1 MKDTSFTF
9 SLDKI
14 TPSEAQKEKM
24 LREILDQ
31 NSQEKHRTR
40 RMTFAAVT
48 AVIVLCVAVLPP
60 LTHSN
65 IFMQSGDTGSES
77 NASVSE
83 TQGVNTTLGNTT
95 GNLANGGLAAE
106 DSSYIYYVNYFDGG
120 SIWRAEKDGTKAMK
134 LNSDASSYLNVKNGY
149 IYYINNSNNSPSIYC
164 VKTDG
169 TENWEIYDGIASG
182 PGPIE
187 SLILSDDALYFLSS
201 GMIFKCESQ
210 FSADSYVIAN
220 PIEIK
225 VKGSVHQFT
234 LGSDGRIYYSLIEGD
249 KEIYYALNTVTNT
262 AEKLCE
268 GLKTESGVNQ
278 NGKFLYFSSAEH
290 QLEAYYIGNNNQNY
304 NHNNKLVDNSPVC
317 INAFPF
323 VKQMVFYSTK
333 NELRLFQQ
341 NNQGS
346 TDIALATRR
355 AYNINVAG
363 NYVFFTNVDKTA
375 TFRVKM
381 DGTGKLEKP
390 GAPISSEIASNYV
403 TMKDKTY
410 RIAVKQTETQTP
422 PTPEDK
428 NFSIYESHYYGNF
441 DLICYD
447 TDGNQTDRIALNPLF
462 GNKKMGFST
471 NFSLIV
477 NYYPRTGKA
486 DFNIG
491 QATATSPPKGAAM
504 GYLILSLDQDGKL
517 KNMPVEGGYV
527 YSGTDDFSSTEL
539 NTNGQTELQ
548 ATRTGIGQ
556 FLYNW
561 DGTKWVLDKASPV
574 HQNSK

>member
-24 LREILDQ
+24 LHVILDQ
-31 NSQEKHRTR
+31 SKQEKKKTQRL
-40 RMTFAAVT
+40 TFAAIT
-48 AVIVLCVAVLPP
+48 AVIVLCVAVLLPMM
-60 LTHSN
+60 HSSL
-65 IFMQSGDTGSES
+65 FLQSGSTSSE
-77 NASVSE
+77 ASSQVQDKTS
-83 TQGVNTTLGNTT
+83 TLGNST

-106 DSSYIYYVNYFDGG
+106 DGSYIYYVNYFDGG

-149 IYYINNSNNSPSIYC
+149 IYYINNSHNSPSIYC

-220 PIEIK
+220 PVEIK
-225 VKGSVHQFT
+225 VKGSVHRFT
-234 LGSDGRIYYSLIEGD
+234 LGSDGRLYYSLLEGD

-262 AEKLCE
+262 VEKLCE
-268 GLKTESGVNQ
+268 GLKTESGVNEHA
-278 NGKFLYFSSAEH
+278 GFLYYSSTEH
-290 QLEAYYIGNNNQNY
+290 HLQALDMNKSTPSNKQLILFTN
-304 NHNNKLVDNSPVC
+304 NSPTC
-317 INAFPF
+317 INAVPSNNHKI
-323 VKQMVFYSTK
+323 VYCAK
-333 NELRLFQQ
+333 NELRMSQQ
-341 NNQGS
+341 TSEGS
-346 TDIALATRR
+346 TDIPITQKR

-363 NYVFFTNVDKTA
+363 DYVFFTNVDKTA

-381 DGTGKLEKP
+381 DGSGKLEKP
-390 GAPISSEIASNYV
+390 GAPVSSEIASNYV

-428 NFSIYESHYYGNF
+428 NFSIYESHYYGKF

-471 NFSLIV
+471 NFSLIA

-491 QATATSPPKGAAM
+491 QATATNPPKGAAM
-504 GYLILSLDQDGKL
+504 GYLIFSLDQDGKL

-527 YSGTDDFSSTEL
+527 YSGTDDPSSTEL